1 MIKRWLIALTL
12 LSGALHYG
20 IAEASP
26 VPSTPQPVLN
36 GQPLDEPRAFLSAP
50 TTTTAPAVAS
60 TSLPSAKPKLKWV
73 TIKVDGTL
81 VSIPKDKTYRCPKLE
96 PSIRE
101 AGLKPVAVWS
111 YISWRESRCQPK
123 AIGWNYKAGKSHRD
137 CRLAPAS
144 IYKRCSAIR
153 SYDSGALQ
161 INSTWKTVTA
171 QVCHSEFGNLEVLR
185 KVDCNLA
192 VAKYLF
198 DNGGL
203 GHWGF

>member
-1 MIKRWLIALTL
+1 MLKRCLIAFTL
-12 LSGALHYG
+12 LGGAFHYG
-20 IAEASP
+20 NAEASP
-26 VPSTPQPVLN
+26 VPFTPQPVLN
-36 GQPLDEPRAFLSAP
+36 GHSLGEPRAFLSAP
-50 TTTTAPAVAS
+50 TLTPEVAKA
-60 TSLPSAKPKLKWV
+60 SLTEAKPKTKWV
-73 TIKVDGTL
+73 TLNVDGTL
-81 VSIPKDKTYRCPKLE
+81 ISIPKDKTYRCPTLE

-144 IYKRCSAIR
+144 VYKRCKAVD
-153 SYDSGALQ
+153 SYDSGAMQ

-171 QVCHSEFGNLEVLR
+171 QVCNAEFGNLEVLR

-192 VAKYLF
+192 VAKFLF

>member
-1 MIKRWLIALTL
+1 MIKRWLFALTL
-12 LSGALHYG
+12 LTGALHFG

-26 VPSTPQPVLN
+26 VPSTTQPVQI
-36 GQPLDEPRAFLSAP
+36 GHPLDEPRAFVMAP
-50 TTTTAPAVAS
+50 TTTAPKVS
-60 TSLPSAKPKLKWV
+60 NSSQPAKPKLKWV
-73 TIKVDGTL
+73 TVNVDGTL
-81 VSIPKDKTYRCPKLE
+81 ISIPKDKTYRCPKLE
-96 PSIRE
+96 PAIKK
-101 AGLKPVAVWS
+101 AGLKPTAVWS
-111 YISWRESRCQPK
+111 YIAWRESRCQPK
-123 AIGWNYKAGKSHRD
+123 AIGWNYKSGKSHLD
-137 CRLAPAS
+137 CRLAPAN

-153 SYDSGALQ
+153 SYDSGAMQ

-171 QVCHSEFGNLEVLR
+171 QVCNAKFGNLEVLR